1 MDETTRLFI
10 DDNLNNLDNIN
21 GDMSPKSAVP
31 TEKLFSC
38 QGCRKN
44 KNNIVVK
51 TKGRLKGGDVKQ
63 HYYIMEQTTTI
74 EVKMNN
80 CFNHFSQNNNTTD
93 GEPRMTSLEIA
104 TLTGKPHNDVL
115 KAIRKMEPAWEKV
128 QGGKFSLLQKAY
140 DLPNGGKKLIPY
152 YSLTKTE
159 TLYIATKFN
168 DEARA
173 RLVIRWEELERKSRS
188 EVSRSDVSRKEEGG
202 KRKENSLGAE
212 ISGTGTEVMHPTAM
226 KILGMADQIMSRVL
240 SALNEDAQDTLTAT
254 QVAKTFNM
262 TVNDF
267 NSVLSEMGIQ
277 YRRNGRWNI
286 SNELEGRGLTA
297 LRTHVSYS
305 LKGERK
311 VKHYMTW
318 TIAGLHYLNAKLG
331 YPNF

>member
-1 MDETTRLFI
+1 
-10 DDNLNNLDNIN
+10 
-21 GDMSPKSAVP
+21 
-31 TEKLFSC
+31 
-38 QGCRKN
+38 
-44 KNNIVVK
+44 
-51 TKGRLKGGDVKQ
+51 
-63 HYYIMEQTTTI
+63 
-74 EVKMNN
+74 MNN

-173 RLVIRWEELERKSRS
+173 RLVIRWEELERNLRS
-188 EVSRSDVSRKEEGG
+188 YVSRSDVSRKEEGG

-297 LRTHVSYS
+297 RRTHVSYS

-331 YPNF
+331 YPIF